1 MPMSHP
7 HFSHATRV
15 TGLPRNAENPHFR
28 LWSRARPYPGP
39 HGTGLK
45 PMEAAPHA

>member
-1 MPMSHP
+1 MTYL

-15 TGLPRNAENPHFR
+15 TGLPSNAEKPHFR